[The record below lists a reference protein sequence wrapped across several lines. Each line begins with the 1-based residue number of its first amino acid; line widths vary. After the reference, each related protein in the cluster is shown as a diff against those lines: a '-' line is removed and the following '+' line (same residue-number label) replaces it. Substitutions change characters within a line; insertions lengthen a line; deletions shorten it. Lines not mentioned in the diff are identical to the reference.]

1 MALNNRPW
9 CCPEQRCRVVYQY
22 SDNPDLSRQEAGDSF
37 SCFGEMERPVAFVY
51 DGVPHE
57 NNLNSCHYTPLK
69 GLIRWQENRDDWG
82 LLSRMYATALKQ
94 LDARALDA
102 EDAEWMDAP
111 LGPPAEQRK
120 AEGQ

>member
-1 MALNNRPW
+1 MAGEDTEWMDAPMGPYSSLKRPW

-22 SDNPDLSRQEAGDSF
+22 SDNPDLSKQEAGDSF

-69 GLIRWQENRDDWG
+69 GLIRWQENRDDWM

-94 LDARALDA
+94 LT
-102 EDAEWMDAP
+102 ES
-111 LGPPAEQRK
+111 
-120 AEGQ
+120 EGNDG